1 MSEYFISLF
10 LVLITATGYSQ
21 DRPIDL
27 DPSDTTAYKES
38 YGLRA
43 GVDVSRILV
52 SSLNDDYTGLE
63 IVGDYRL
70 TQKLYFAAE
79 LGNEK
84 KTIGVGLG
92 KEVESAEGE
101 LYNFTASGSYIKAGI
116 DYNTYGNWYGEQNMI
131 FIGGRLAYS
140 NFSQTVNDYKIFD
153 TDRYWNPDDFAFGSQ
168 QELEFNGLSAA
179 WLEFV
184 VGFKAEIVKNLY
196 FGGSVRLA
204 YLVQPLTKDPDNFQ
218 NQFIPGFNKVTEG
231 SNFGVGY
238 NYSITYLIPFY
249 KKASVPKRIGTG
261 EIITPAQTIPAE
273 VDPAEEDSGD
283 EMPFEDIPTDE
294 IPAADG
300 PSDNDPINNF

>member
-1 MSEYFISLF
+1 MVSAI
-10 LVLITATGYSQ
+10 GYAQ

-27 DPSDTTAYKES
+27 NRKDTVEYKQP

-43 GVDVSRILV
+43 GIDLSRILV
-52 SSLNDDYTGLE
+52 SFLEDNYTGLE

-70 TQKLYFAAE
+70 THKLYVAAE

-92 KEVESAEGE
+92 NEVGSGDGE

-131 FIGGRLAYS
+131 FIGGRFAYS
-140 NFSQTVNDYKIFD
+140 TFSQTVNDYKIFD
-153 TDRYWNPDDFAFGSQ
+153 TNRYWNPDDFAFGST

-184 VGFKAEIVKNLY
+184 VGIKAEMVKNLY
-196 FGGSVRLA
+196 FGASVRLGF
-204 YLVQPLTKDPDNFQ
+204 LLRPLTTDLENFQ
-218 NQFIPGFNKVTEG
+218 NQFIPGFNKVTEA

-238 NYSITYLIPFY
+238 NYSITYLIPLY
-249 KKASVPKRIGTG
+249 KKANAPKEKEVAPPVEVVPI
-261 EIITPAQTIPAE
+261 
-273 VDPAEEDSGD
+273 
-283 EMPFEDIPTDE
+283 DE
-294 IPAADG
+294 IPIDDG
-300 PSDNDPINNF
+300 AVPEN

>member
-1 MSEYFISLF
+1 LGN
-10 LVLITATGYSQ
+10 AQ

-27 DPSDTTAYKES
+27 DRKDTVVYKQP

-43 GVDVSRILV
+43 GIDMSRILV
-52 SSLNDDYTGLE
+52 SVLEDNYTGLE

-70 TQKLYFAAE
+70 TQNLYVAAE

-92 KEVESAEGE
+92 NEVESAEGE

-131 FIGGRLAYS
+131 FVGGRLAYS
-140 NFSQTVNDYKIFD
+140 TFSQTVNDYKIFD
-153 TDRYWNPDDFAFGSQ
+153 TSRYWNPDDFAFGSE
-168 QELEFNGLSAA
+168 QELEFNGLHAT

-184 VGFKAEIVKNLY
+184 VGIKAEMVKNLY
-196 FGGSVRLA
+196 FGASVRLG
-204 YLVQPLTKDPDNFQ
+204 YLLPFATKEPENFQ
-218 NQFIPGFNKVTEG
+218 NQFIPGFNKRTEG

-249 KKASVPKRIGTG
+249 KKANAPKEKKIEEVAPPTEEVPTDEVPIDDD
-261 EIITPAQTIPAE
+261 IPL
-273 VDPAEEDSGD
+273 DEDVPSD
-283 EMPFEDIPTDE
+283 EDIPMNDNTRVDNDFP
-294 IPAADG
+294 IIDDI
-300 PSDNDPINNF
+300 PSDNIPMDDHARNP